1 MKNVLIIG
9 YKGEVGSAIY
19 SILKESK
26 KYNLLKKDTEPLNIK
41 EKVDVMHISIPYS
54 DRFINIAA
62 GYIRKYK
69 PGLAIIHSTVRP
81 GTTNKIYEKT
91 KALIVHSPVRGRH
104 PDLKGGIFKFIKFIG
119 PANKKAALLAK
130 EHLDSLGIKTE
141 ILKSPLETEVGKLLC
156 TTYYAVHIAF
166 HQDMD
171 RICDRFG
178 ADFKQAV
185 TRFNQTCTMDINHK
199 IPRPVMFPGFI
210 GGHCLIPNIEILK
223 KDIKSDFL
231 EDILKSNELTRK
243 KLKIKKTKK

>member
-1 MKNVLIIG
+1 MKNVLMIG

-19 SILKESK
+19 DILRESK
-26 KYNLLKKDTEPLNIK
+26 KYKLFKKDMEPLNIK
-41 EKVDVMHISIPYS
+41 EKVDVMHITIPYS
-54 DRFINIAA
+54 DKFISIATK
-62 GYIRKYK
+62 YIRKYK
-69 PGLAIIHSTVRP
+69 PELTIIHSTLRP

-119 PANKKAALLAK
+119 PVSKKAALLAK
-130 EHLDSLGIKTE
+130 EHMGSLGIKTE

-156 TTYYAVHIAF
+156 TTYYAVNIAF

-171 RICDRFG
+171 RICDKYG
-178 ADFKQAV
+178 ADFRQAV
-185 TRFNQTCTMDINHK
+185 TRFNQTCTMDIKHK

-210 GGHCLIPNIEILK
+210 GGHCLIPNIGILK

-231 EDILKSNELTRK
+231 DDILRSNELTRK
-243 KLKIKKTKK
+243 KLKIKKPN